1 MENKKKL
8 FIDILYLIG
17 FIGLISIIFTSLAY
31 IIFIGGNGEFDSF
44 YNMFN
49 WIILSYS
56 VVTIGIIITNFFLKK
71 KFNWIEIVLFLGGII
86 LIIVF
91 AVLSKGKYN
100 IWGYSTYFSIYQTYL
115 MEFFSGIA
123 TFVLLLATK
132 IIKMFCWKDKN
143 KEVKNEEK

>member
-71 KFNWIEIVLFLGGII
+71 KFNWLEIVLFLGGII

-100 IWGYSTYFSIYQTYL
+100 IWEYSTYFSIYQTYL

-132 IIKMFCWKDKN
+132 IIQMFCWKDKN